1 MVFGV
6 AFVKAP
12 PPPPPAVPLPHEWG
26 RICGVRVA
34 KADQHN
40 FASGKHYHCIFF
52 SGSRKNPCILKD
64 VLPSVMMLIF
74 LENLVRHTS
83 LGRKGQA

>member
-1 MVFGV
+1 MKGTARILPRSAGEVTP
-6 AFVKAP
+6 KA
-12 PPPPPAVPLPHEWG
+12 AE
-26 RICGVRVA
+26 A
-34 KADQHN
+34 KAHQHN
-40 FASGKHYHCIFF
+40 FASGKHFHCIFF

-83 LGRKGQA
+83 LGRKGQS